1 MIFDW
6 QSISALI
13 FIIVL
18 SALLLRSRK
27 QIAEHGLFPVFYFVM
42 YKTKL
47 GLSTM
52 DSWAKSFP
60 KTIRVFAM
68 TGIGVGF
75 LGMIF
80 IVFEVVKN
88 AIALLITPSAVAGV
102 QLVLPI
108 QAKGVFFVPF
118 LYWIISIFV
127 IAVMHEFSHGVVA
140 RLFKIPVKSSGFA
153 FLGVIAPI
161 VPAAFVEPDEKV
173 LMKKSL
179 KEKLG
184 VFAAGPFANILF
196 AFALLLVLWLVVN
209 PAEQNMILPPLPI
222 IQSLTPDGP
231 LDNAGVNFD
240 EQILSID
247 GEQTSSIQAL
257 ALVLKTK
264 KPGDTALIV
273 TDKAEYSV
281 LLEPRPDNSELAFI
295 GVERWKTQTVFNPE
309 LVAVFGTLPLA
320 GLLWVFDLLAWLFL
334 LSLGIGMFN
343 LLPLGPIDGGQMFRE
358 TMKKLWPKHGHVV
371 WSCVS
376 YLLLAILLF
385 TLVLPWVR

>member
-1 MIFDW
+1 MILDW
-6 QSISALI
+6 QSVSALI

-18 SALLLRSRK
+18 SALLLRARK
-27 QIAEHGLFPVFYFVM
+27 QITVQGLFPLFYFVM

-52 DSWAKSFP
+52 DSWAKRFP

-80 IVFEVVKN
+80 IVFEIVKN
-88 AIALLITPSAVAGV
+88 AIALITTPSAVAGV

-153 FLGVIAPI
+153 FLGILAPI

-173 LMKKSL
+173 LAKKPL

-209 PAEQNMILPPLPI
+209 PATNSMILPSQPI
-222 IQSLTPDGP
+222 IELITPDSP
-231 LDNAGVNFD
+231 LDKVGISSG

-247 GEQTSSIQAL
+247 GSSTSSIQAL

-264 KPGDTALIV
+264 KP
-273 TDKAEYSV
+273 
-281 LLEPRPDNSELAFI
+281 
-295 GVERWKTQTVFNPE
+295 
-309 LVAVFGTLPLA
+309 
-320 GLLWVFDLLAWLFL
+320 
-334 LSLGIGMFN
+334 
-343 LLPLGPIDGGQMFRE
+343 
-358 TMKKLWPKHGHVV
+358 
-371 WSCVS
+371 
-376 YLLLAILLF
+376 
-385 TLVLPWVR
+385 